1 MPALS
6 IHRGMTMTTT
16 HLLTVEGP
24 KKILS
29 LIERMNS
36 TLAPGNAYFTGIHLI
51 FLHVRPLFLHMRL
64 LYLQKKY
71 LSLVRRQMAE
81 CATACDSLT
90 CVKIAC
96 ADLSRLREGYA
107 QLIEISGKLPHLAP
121 LRRDLINTLEE
132 LDELA
137 DDCAVS
143 LDPEIRDMLCRFAD
157 AV

>member
-51 FLHVRPLFLHMRL
+51 FLHVRLLFLHMRL

-71 LSLVRRQMAE
+71 LSLVRRLR
-81 CATACDSLT
+81 CTP
-90 CVKIAC
+90 
-96 ADLSRLREGYA
+96 LSRQKSVLFKVDCFPGR
-107 QLIEISGKLPHLAP
+107 P
-121 LRRDLINTLEE
+121 LLLVCALSAE
-132 LDELA
+132 LSCVLS
-137 DDCAVS
+137 C
-143 LDPEIRDMLCRFAD
+143 LCPPGR
-157 AV
+157 